1 MQKTILSIVFFLAAS
16 STFAQFN
23 QGRIL
28 TGGSVGFSTD
38 TNKSKANSTTT
49 TNGRSTSFTLSPN
62 AGYFVIDNL
71 AVGAA
76 LEIFANSYKPDGNGS
91 KSNQSSLSIAP
102 FVRYYLSPGIFFQGQ
117 YAVGAGKNKYS
128 VGNTNVEE
136 KYGIS
141 AVSLGAGYAH
151 FLNDHVAIE
160 PFIGYRSSSLKDKD
174 DDSKNIDSGLFLNVG
189 LQVYL
194 GNRN

>member
-1 MQKTILSIVFFLAAS
+1 MQKTILAVVFLLATS
-16 STFAQFN
+16 SVFAQFN

-28 TGGSVGFSTD
+28 AGGNMSFSTSTD
-38 TNKSKANSTTT
+38 KSKVNSTTT
-49 TNGRSTSFTLSPN
+49 TNGRSTSFSLSPN

-76 LEIFANSYKPDGNGS
+76 LEIGASNYKPDGNGTE
-91 KSNQSSLSIAP
+91 SNQSTFAIAP
-102 FVRYYLSPGIFFQGQ
+102 MVRYYLSPGIFFQGQ

-128 VGNTNVEE
+128 LGNTNVEE
-136 KYGIS
+136 KFGIS